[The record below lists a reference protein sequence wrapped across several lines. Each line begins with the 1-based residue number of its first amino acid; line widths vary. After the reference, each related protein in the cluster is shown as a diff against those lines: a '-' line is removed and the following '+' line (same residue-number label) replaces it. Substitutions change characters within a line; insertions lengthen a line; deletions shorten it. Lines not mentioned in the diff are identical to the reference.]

1 MATANPERGEITV
14 ELEGVPHVLQP
25 SYQAQVAIEQQ
36 TGLSLEQLSDGAG
49 RSAMS
54 IEHMAIIVTECVRAH
69 GRATKNG
76 TLSAYT
82 AERVGECIVESGKLM
97 IAKRLELLLYLAVTG
112 GYRASGE
119 LRAPTTPAGPT
130 EPVATA
136 A

>member
-1 MATANPERGEITV
+1 MATANPERGEISV

-49 RSAMS
+49 RSALS

-69 GRATKNG
+69 GRAIGDAAKA
-76 TLSAYT
+76 AYQPQ
-82 AERVGECIVESGKLM
+82 RVGECIVETGKLL

-112 GYRASGE
+112 GYRATGE
-119 LRAPTTPAGPT
+119 LRAPTTTAAPAGQ
-130 EPVATA
+130 AGTA
-136 A
+136 D